1 MACQGRKEDED
12 FKEKDKREKKKR
24 KKRGGRRSE
33 TGKRFSGM
41 STADFLL
48 HLLYY
53 IILHAFIW
61 CFSCFHLLL
70 GYFIALFSLPSS
82 PSIQFKG
89 KPGFYLSY
97 ATDHGAR
104 LCRHEMGSYDCL
116 FVLLFWE
123 VLSLRLF
130 ISVSFLFFLFFF
142 PGTSIFVLQHAC
154 GDHVSL
160 SRRPCLRPH

>member
-1 MACQGRKEDED
+1 
-12 FKEKDKREKKKR
+12 
-24 KKRGGRRSE
+24 
-33 TGKRFSGM
+33 M

-130 ISVSFLFFLFFF
+130 ISVSFLFFSFFLSWYLNLC
-142 PGTSIFVLQHAC
+142 PPTRVWRSRVTQPATMPTSALTHRPEDLLTRLRCANAEAC
-154 GDHVSL
+154 PPPL
-160 SRRPCLRPH
+160 CEIQL